1 MSCSLEIMLP
11 SGLLSLVIQ
20 HDRVVEM
27 LTLVDTVDRSPRAV
41 PPEIGLAL
49 QPMFGSV

>member
-11 SGLLSLVIQ
+11 SGLLSLGVQ

-27 LTLVDTVDRSPRAV
+27 LTLVDTVDRLPRAV
-41 PPEIGLAL
+41 SPEIGLAS
-49 QPMFGSV
+49 QPMLGSV